1 MLFRSGNDRG
11 GTPQV
16 SVIRGGAKL
25 GAVTSFNAMADSF
38 TGGIRV
44 GVASTGD
51 LLPSIV
57 TGTGPGIA
65 AQVNLFDGR
74 DYSRL
79 DTLFSLADGLDGVRV

>member
-1 MLFRSGNDRG
+1 MIVGNDRG

-25 GAVTSFNAMADSF
+25 GVVTSFNAMADSF